1 MWFGFMVLI
10 NVGGRTVA
18 GGRVNYFALGLPP
31 VQFTP
36 LLQVQTSVPSLNLQ
50 PRAIQTSALDT
61 PPHQVLM
68 SLQILHP
75 IEAGNYIC
83 TF

>member
-1 MWFGFMVLI
+1 MWFEFMVLI

-18 GGRVNYFALGLPP
+18 GGSVNYFAVGLPP

-36 LLQVQTSVPSLNLQ
+36 LLLSANLSSFPVPPTQS
-50 PRAIQTSALDT
+50 QTSALDT

-75 IEAGNYIC
+75 IAAGNYISP
-83 TF
+83 F